1 MNTAVSVDDFE
12 RAVYHRD
19 IERAGQQLLAL
30 LRSMSSSGQGAFVR
44 GAENARI
51 GFDEELRVMT
61 RITGATIAFLA
72 DPKTVLNQGAYE
84 VIATLGAMSG
94 SLIELS
100 GFRNTEHL
108 WRLVAEVDAH
118 GQFHFSEN
126 ALRKAYAFAT
136 PAMLPMELVTG
147 LERITKG
154 VAVPALMTLLSHHLV
169 LSEAANRNRNAL
181 LGLGRLFDDYMISDH
196 LAMMIGLPWM
206 LCSYADIR
214 EKHDIKRHINAALR
228 RWMDFKGVKIQPSRA
243 RTAATAE
250 SLAKPRL
257 GIVMEYAV
265 AGHAML
271 RCYSGIIRSLRERFH
286 LVGFSD
292 PSRTDEYTRGLFDEM
307 VGGDFASLDPKRTLK
322 PFVESELD
330 ALYYPSVGMT
340 HWAIWACNQ
349 RIAPLQFMTLGHPA
363 TSHSPEMDFV
373 LASTGIDFDP
383 TCFSEKLVLI
393 DGAGTPFELRDDSLT
408 TPPTVRRNPEV
419 LRIAVPAKLFKLSAE
434 FLRACAE
441 IAARATRPI
450 EFHFFPNEPGGVYHL
465 ARQRVEEALPNVRT
479 TTYPTAAYPDY
490 LKNLDACD
498 IALGGFV
505 FGNTNGA
512 VDCLVRALPI
522 VALDG
527 PEIHQG
533 SEQILMR
540 PVGLPEWLIAK
551 SVSEYVEAT
560 LRLIDNDQE
569 RVALSEALVGK
580 TEAFLK
586 AEAERKDDFAD
597 AVWWMYQ
604 NRDALLAREEQVLHP
619 PKIP

>member
-1 MNTAVSVDDFE
+1 MSSVVSVDEFE

-19 IERAGQQLLAL
+19 LEKAGQHLLML
-30 LRSMSSSGQGAFVR
+30 LRSMSLTGQGAFVR
-44 GAENARI
+44 GSENARI

-84 VIATLGAMSG
+84 VIATLGSMSG

-100 GFRNTEHL
+100 GYRNTEHL
-108 WRLVAEVDAH
+108 WRLVADVDKD
-118 GQFHFSEN
+118 GQFQFSEN
-126 ALRKAYAFAT
+126 ALRKAFAFAT
-136 PAMLPMELVTG
+136 PSMLPLELVHG
-147 LERITKG
+147 LERVTKG
-154 VAVPALMTLLSHHLV
+154 VAVPALMALLSHHLV

-181 LGLGRLFDDYMISDH
+181 LRLGHLFDDYMISDH
-196 LAMMIGLPWM
+196 LAMMVGLPWM
-206 LCSYADIR
+206 LCSYADVR
-214 EKHDIKRHINAALR
+214 EKHDIKKHMNAALR
-228 RWMDFKGVKIQPSRA
+228 RWMDFKGVALPSPVSSGA
-243 RTAATAE
+243 V
-250 SLAKPRL
+250 KPRL
-257 GIVMEYAV
+257 GVVMEYAV

-271 RCYSGIIRSLRERFH
+271 RCYSGIISSLRERFH

-292 PSRTDEYTRGLFDEM
+292 PSRTDDYTRSLFDEM
-307 VGGDFASLDPKRTLK
+307 VGIEFASSDPKRTLK
-322 PFVESELD
+322 PFIDARLD

-340 HWAIWACNQ
+340 HWAIWAANQ
-349 RIAPLQFMTLGHPA
+349 RLAPLQFMTLGHPA

-383 TCFSEKLVLI
+383 TCFSEKLVLVE
-393 DGAGTPFELRDDSLT
+393 GAGTPFELRDDSLS
-408 TPPTVRRNPEV
+408 TPPVVRRNPDV

-434 FLRACAE
+434 FLQACAE

-450 EFHFFPNEPGGVYHL
+450 EFHFFPNEPGGSYHL

-479 TTYPTAAYPDY
+479 FTYPTASYPVY

-540 PVGLPEWLIAK
+540 PVGLPEWLVAT
-551 SVSEYVEAT
+551 SVSQYVEAA
-560 LRLIDNDQE
+560 LRLIDNDDE
-569 RVALSEALVGK
+569 RVLLSEGLIGK

-586 AEAERKDDFAD
+586 TEAERKDHFAD